1 MSIPGITLTNGA
13 TTITVA
19 PMNLRI
25 QFDDETKDDV
35 ALVTSGEKQDAK
47 AFTLAA
53 INVVL
58 ACARRNHPNLTREQ
72 LLDVMDAAD
81 LGPTL
86 VAVLYK
92 SGFKPRPL
100 ASSGETSNEAPSP
113 SPAPESSASSS
124 TEPAGPVTTSS
135 TA

>member
-1 MSIPGITLTNGA
+1 MIPGITLTNGV
-13 TTITVA
+13 TTIVVA

-25 QFDDETKDDV
+25 QFDEETKTDV
-35 ALVTSGEKQDAK
+35 ELVTSGEKQDAK
-47 AFTLAA
+47 AFTQSA

-58 ACARRNHPNLTREQ
+58 ACARRNHPTLTREQ
-72 LLDVMDAAD
+72 LFDVMDAAD

-86 VAVLYK
+86 VSVLYK

-100 ASSGETSNEAPSP
+100 ENSGEASSQAPSP
-113 SPAPESSASSS
+113 SPAAELSDSSS
-124 TEPAGPVTTSS
+124 TQPAGPAITSS

>member
-1 MSIPGITLTNGA
+1 MIPGVTLTNGA

-25 QFDDETKDDV
+25 QFDDETKADV
-35 ALVTSGEKQDAK
+35 ELVTSGEKQDAK
-47 AFTLAA
+47 AFTQAA

-58 ACARRNHPNLTREQ
+58 ACARRNHPTLTREQ
-72 LLDVMDAAD
+72 LFDVMDAAD

-86 VAVLYK
+86 VSVLYK

-100 ASSGETSNEAPSP
+100 ESSGESSNQAQSP
-113 SPAPESSASSS
+113 SPAAELSDRSS
-124 TEPAGPVTTSS
+124 TQPAGLATTSS